1 MGTGYVR
8 NDTGNNIADGNVINA
23 SDLDGEFDAIV
34 AAFNSS
40 TGHTHD
46 GTSEEGAPITKFGPS
61 QEVEGDAT
69 ALFPAGD
76 GVTDLGKSTKEWK
89 DLYIDGVI
97 NTDDMS
103 ADAAT
108 ITGNV
113 SVGGTLNIGGAVD
126 TESTMSVQSNASV
139 GGTLA
144 VTGDTDVSNLSAS
157 GTLDVAGNASIGGT
171 FQVTGEFNLT
181 DVSASGTLD
190 VAGNGSVGGTFNV
203 NGATTTGAIS
213 ADGTLAVSSNASVGG
228 TLAVTGDTDVTNL
241 SANGTLDVSGN
252 GSVGGTFNV
261 EGDLKNSAGNL
272 TIAATSYIVEVK
284 GGGSTEGQIQLNCAA
299 NSHGQIIRSQPHSE
313 SVTNEMLL
321 PKGANS
327 TLVSEVGTAT
337 ITNKTLTSPTINGA
351 TIDSAVSVSAAG
363 AVNVGTTLAVVGD
376 TDVSNLSASGTFDVG
391 GNASVGGTLA
401 VTGDTDVTNVSANG
415 TLDVSG
421 NASVGGT
428 FNVTGSAGLSG
439 NVNIGNATADIAII
453 SSQVEFQNNLRER
466 TNVSTT
472 SATGV
477 LNFDVLSHNVE
488 LRTNDAAAN
497 FELNIRGDSSTA
509 LDATMATGE
518 TTSIA
523 FESSQ
528 GGTAYYLEAIQIDG
542 STASP
547 VYWQGGT
554 APSQG
559 NVSGVDS
566 YLINITK
573 TGSAAFTCLA
583 SQTQYGKVTY

>member
-61 QEVEGDAT
+61 QEVEGDAS

-113 SVGGTLNIGGAVD
+113 SVGGTFNVGGAVSAVSTLKVDGNTTLGGELSVSATATFSNNIIANGDVVVASGIEVGAIATFSALTNFTTNVSVGGTLVVTGD
-126 TESTMSVQSNASV
+126 TDITNVSADGTLDVSGNASV

-144 VTGDTDVSNLSAS
+144 VN
-157 GTLDVAGNASIGGT
+157 
-171 FQVTGEFNLT
+171 
-181 DVSASGTLD
+181 
-190 VAGNGSVGGTFNV
+190 
-203 NGATTTGAIS
+203 
-213 ADGTLAVSSNASVGG
+213 
-228 TLAVTGDTDVTNL
+228 GDTDVTNF

-261 EGDLKNSAGNL
+261 EGDLKNNAGNL

-401 VTGDTDVTNVSANG
+401 VTGDTDVTNVSADG

-439 NVNIGNATADIAII
+439 NVNVGNATADIAII

-477 LNFDVLSHNVE
+477 LNFDILSHNVE

-497 FELNIRGDSSTA
+497 FELNIRGDASTTFA
-509 LDATMATGE
+509 NTVATGE

-542 STASP
+542 TTASP

-566 YLINITK
+566 YLINITRT
-573 TGSAAFTCLA
+573 TGTANYTCLA

>member
-34 AAFNSS
+34 AAFDSS
-40 TGHTHD
+40 SGHTHD

-61 QEVEGDAT
+61 QEVEGDAS
-69 ALFPAGD
+69 ALFPASD

-89 DLYIDGVI
+89 DLYIDSVI
-97 NTDDMS
+97 NTDNMS

-113 SVGGTLNIGGAVD
+113 SVGGTLNVGSSASYTGAV
-126 TESTMSVQSNASV
+126 SV
-139 GGTLA
+139 GSTLA

-190 VAGNGSVGGTFNV
+190 VAGNGSVGGT
-203 NGATTTGAIS
+203 
-213 ADGTLAVSSNASVGG
+213 
-228 TLAVTGDTDVTNL
+228 LAVTGDTDVTNL

-272 TIAATSYIVEVK
+272 TVAPTSYILEVK
-284 GGGSTEGQIQLNCAA
+284 GGGSTEGQIQLNCHV

-401 VTGDTDVTNVSANG
+401 VTGDTDITNVSADG

-428 FNVTGSAGLSG
+428 LAVTNTITGSSTISDQDGNLRDIPKSG
-439 NVNIGNATADIAII
+439 STKTDAYTFAIGDVGNHIVYSSANVNFTVPASTFDVGDIISVISISGATGTISSGITNMFVAEGASATATATIGANGVASILFLSADYAILTGNI
-453 SSQVEFQNNLRER
+453 S
-466 TNVSTT
+466 
-472 SATGV
+472 
-477 LNFDVLSHNVE
+477 
-488 LRTNDAAAN
+488 
-497 FELNIRGDSSTA
+497 
-509 LDATMATGE
+509 
-518 TTSIA
+518 
-523 FESSQ
+523 
-528 GGTAYYLEAIQIDG
+528 
-542 STASP
+542 
-547 VYWQGGT
+547 
-554 APSQG
+554 
-559 NVSGVDS
+559 
-566 YLINITK
+566 
-573 TGSAAFTCLA
+573 
-583 SQTQYGKVTY
+583 